1 VNKQIQRLGLALMAL
16 FVALFAQLNYVQVVR
31 ADKLNNDPRN
41 TRNAT
46 RDFARA
52 RGFIQT
58 ADGAVVAKSVAS
70 DDVFKR
76 QRQYPEG
83 ELFAHLTGY
92 FSFTFGQEGLERTY
106 NDELA
111 GRDLSVRLNR
121 IQDIPKAL
129 AGGDE
134 ATGNITLTVS
144 KRLQQVARDALGPRR
159 GSVVAIDPKTG
170 AILAMWSFPSYDPNP
185 LAGHSQEAV
194 QQIWKQLQATDGQP
208 LLPRAYRRRY
218 APGSTF
224 KVVTASAA
232 FDKQP
237 DLTTK
242 NYPVLRQLDLP
253 GTTRN
258 LPNFGGGACGGTLP
272 QLLKVSCNTGFA
284 QMGLDLGAANLT
296 AEANAFG
303 FNERPPLDL
312 PVVAHSFFP
321 EVDAFRRN
329 LPALAQSAIGQQDV
343 AATPLQMA
351 LVAAGIGNGGVAMKP
366 HVMREI
372 RGSDGQRIS
381 TFEAQ
386 EWRRLTSAETAAAV
400 RDMMIGVVNGG
411 TATRAA
417 IPGIQVAAKT
427 GTAQTTGKDAHAW
440 LIGFAPADDPRIA
453 VAVIVESQPG
463 VSEAT
468 GGRVAAPIAR
478 TVMQAA
484 LSGTP

>member
-1 VNKQIQRLGLALMAL
+1 VSKQIQRLGLALMAM

-31 ADKLNNDPRN
+31 ANKLNDDPRN

-52 RGFIQT
+52 RGFVQS
-58 ADGAVVAKSVAS
+58 ADGAVLARSVPVDA
-70 DDVFKR
+70 VFKR

-83 ELFAHLTGY
+83 DLFAHVTGY
-92 FSFTFGQEGLERTY
+92 FSFTFGQEGVERTY

-111 GRDLSVRLNR
+111 GRDLDVRFNR
-121 IQDIPKAL
+121 IQDLPKVL
-129 AGGDE
+129 TDDDQ
-134 ATGNITLTVS
+134 ATGNLTLTIS

-159 GSVVAIDPKTG
+159 GSVVALDPKTG
-170 AILAMWSFPSYDPNP
+170 SILAMWSFPSYDPNP
-185 LAGHSQEAV
+185 LAAHSQEAV
-194 QQIWKQLQATDGQP
+194 QETWKQLQATEGQP
-208 LLPRAYRRRY
+208 LLPRSYRRRY

-224 KVVTASAA
+224 KVVTAAA
-232 FDKQP
+232 ALDRKP
-237 DLTTK
+237 ELATK
-242 NYPVLRQLDLP
+242 SYPVLRQLDLP
-253 GTTRN
+253 ATNRN
-258 LPNFGGGACGGTLP
+258 LPNFGGGACGGVLP

-284 QMGLDLGAANLT
+284 QMGLDLGADNLT

-303 FNERPPLDL
+303 FTERAPLDL
-312 PVVAHSFFP
+312 PAVAASFFP
-321 EVDAFRRN
+321 EVGAFSRN
-329 LPALAQSAIGQQDV
+329 QPALAQSAIGQQDV

-366 HVMREI
+366 HVLHEVRDN
-372 RGSDGQRIS
+372 DGRRIGGYD
-381 TFEAQ
+381 AG
-386 EWRRLTSAETAAAV
+386 EWRRMTSVETATAV

-417 IPGIQVAAKT
+417 IPGTQVAAKT
-427 GTAQTTGKDAHAW
+427 GTAQTTGNDAHAW
-440 LIGFAPADDPRIA
+440 IIAFAPADDPKVA

-478 TVMQAA
+478 AVMQAA
-484 LSGTP
+484 LSP

>member
-1 VNKQIQRLGLALMAL
+1 VSKQIQRLGLAMMAM

-31 ADKLNNDPRN
+31 ADKLNDDPRN

-52 RGFIQT
+52 RGFVQA
-58 ADGAVVAKSVAS
+58 ADGAVLARSVPV

-83 ELFAHLTGY
+83 DLFAHITGY

-111 GRDLSVRLNR
+111 GRDLDVRLNR

-134 ATGNITLTVS
+134 ATGNLTITIS

-185 LAGHSQEAV
+185 LAGHTQDAV
-194 QQIWKQLQATDGQP
+194 QETWRQLQATEGQP
-208 LLPRAYRRRY
+208 LLPRSYRRRY

-224 KVVTASAA
+224 KVVTAAA
-232 FDKQP
+232 ALDRKP
-237 DLTTK
+237 ELATK
-242 NYPVLRQLDLP
+242 SYPVLRQLDLP
-253 GTTRN
+253 ATNRN
-258 LPNFGGGACGGTLP
+258 LPNFGGGACGGVLP

-284 QMGLDLGAANLT
+284 QMGLDLGAENLT

-303 FNERPPLDL
+303 FTERPPLDL
-312 PVVAHSFFP
+312 PVPAASFFP
-321 EVDAFRRN
+321 EADAFRRN

-366 HVMREI
+366 HVLQEI
-372 RGSDGQRIS
+372 RDNDGQRIR
-381 TFEAQ
+381 TYDPQ
-386 EWRRLTSAETAAAV
+386 EWRRLTSPETAAAV

-411 TATRAA
+411 TATRVA
-417 IPGIQVAAKT
+417 IPGVQVAAKT
-427 GTAQTTGKDAHAW
+427 GTAQTTGDNAHAW
-440 LIGFAPADDPRIA
+440 IIGFAPADDPRVAI
-453 VAVIVESQPG
+453 AVIVESQPG

-484 LSGTP
+484 LSP

>member
-1 VNKQIQRLGLALMAL
+1 MNHQVRRLGVALMAL

-31 ADKLNNDPRN
+31 AGKLNRDPRN
-41 TRNAT
+41 TRVAT

-52 RGFIQT
+52 RGFVQT
-58 ADGAVVAKSVAS
+58 ADGVVIARSVATS
-70 DDVFKR
+70 DTFKR
-76 QRQYPEG
+76 RREYPERD
-83 ELFAHLTGY
+83 LFAHITGY
-92 FSFTFGQEGLERTY
+92 FSFTFGTEGVERTY

-111 GRDLSVRLNR
+111 GRDVNVQLRRPSDLG
-121 IQDIPKAL
+121 KAL
-129 AGGDE
+129 LGGE
-134 ATGNITLTVS
+134 QSTGNITLSVS

-159 GSVVAIDPKTG
+159 GSVVALNPQNG
-170 AILAMWSFPSYDPNP
+170 EILAMWSFPSYDPNP
-185 LAGHSQEAV
+185 LSDHSQEVVRTAW
-194 QQIWKQLQATDGQP
+194 QHLQTDATQP

-232 FDKQP
+232 LDRKP
-237 DLTTK
+237 ELATK
-242 NYPVLRQLDLP
+242 AYPVLNKLDLP
-253 GTTRN
+253 QSTRS
-258 LPNFGGGACGGTLP
+258 LPNFGGGRCGGTLP

-284 QMGLDLGAANLT
+284 QMGLDLGADNLVG
-296 AEANAFG
+296 EANAFG
-303 FNERPPLDL
+303 FNQRPPLDE
-312 PVVAHSFFP
+312 PVVASSAFP
-321 EVDAFRRN
+321 DAASFRRN

-351 LVAAGIGNGGVAMKP
+351 LVAAAIGNHGIAMKP

-372 RGSDGQRIS
+372 RDDQGGKVGGYDVG
-381 TFEAQ
+381 
-386 EWRRLTSAETAAAV
+386 EWIKATSPETAAAV

-427 GTAQTTGKDAHAW
+427 GTAQTTGNDAHAW
-440 LIGFAPADDPRIA
+440 LIGFAPADNPTVA

-484 LSGTP
+484 LSGAP

>member
-1 VNKQIQRLGLALMAL
+1 MNKQIQRLGLALMAL

-31 ADKLNNDPRN
+31 AGKLNKDPRN

-46 RDFARA
+46 RDFARP
-52 RGFIQT
+52 RGFVQ
-58 ADGAVVAKSVAS
+58 ASDGAVVAKSVPS
-70 DDVFKR
+70 NDVFKR

-83 ELFAHLTGY
+83 DLFAHITGY
-92 FSFTFGQEGLERTY
+92 FSFTFGQEGVERTY

-111 GRDLSVRLNR
+111 GRDLPLTR

-129 AGGDE
+129 SGGDK
-134 ATGNITLTVS
+134 AVGNLTLTIS

-159 GSVVAIDPKTG
+159 GSVVALDPQTG

-185 LAGHSQEAV
+185 LAAHSQEAV
-194 QQIWKQLQATDGQP
+194 QAAYKQMLATDGQP
-208 LLPRAYRRRY
+208 LLPRSYRRRY

-232 FDKQP
+232 LDRKP
-237 DLTTK
+237 ELATK
-242 NYPVLRQLDLP
+242 NYPVLKDLDLP

-258 LPNFGGGACGGTLP
+258 LPNFGGGRCGGMLP

-284 QMGLDLGAANLT
+284 QMGLDLGAADLT
-296 AEANAFG
+296 GEANAFG

-312 PVVAHSFFP
+312 PAVAASFFP
-321 EVDAFRRN
+321 EADSFRRN
-329 LPALAQSAIGQQDV
+329 QPALAQSAIGQQDV

-351 LVAAGIGNGGVAMKP
+351 LVAAGIGHGGVAMKP
-366 HVMREI
+366 HVMREV
-372 RGSDGQRIS
+372 RDANGKVVRKYDNG
-381 TFEAQ
+381 
-386 EWRRLTSAETAAAV
+386 EWRRFTSAETAAAV

-417 IPGIQVAAKT
+417 IPGVQVAAKT
-427 GTAQTTGKDAHAW
+427 GTAQTTGEDAHAW
-440 LIGFAPADDPRIA
+440 LIGFAPADNPTVA

-484 LSGTP
+484 LSSGP

>member
-1 VNKQIQRLGLALMAL
+1 MNKQIQRLGLALMAM

-31 ADKLNNDPRN
+31 ADKLNDDPRN

-52 RGFIQT
+52 RGFVQA
-58 ADGAVVAKSVAS
+58 ADGAVLARSVPT
-70 DDVFKR
+70 DGVFKR

-83 ELFAHLTGY
+83 DLFAHITGY
-92 FSFTFGQEGLERTY
+92 FSFTFGQEGVERTY

-111 GRDLSVRLNR
+111 GRDLNVRLNR

-134 ATGNITLTVS
+134 VTGNLTLTIS

-159 GSVVAIDPKTG
+159 GSVVALDPKTG

-185 LAGHSQEAV
+185 LAAHNQDAV
-194 QQIWKQLQATDGQP
+194 QAAWQQLQVAEGQP

-224 KVVTASAA
+224 KVVTAAA
-232 FDKQP
+232 ALDRKP
-237 DLTTK
+237 ELATK

-258 LPNFGGGACGGTLP
+258 LPNFGGGSCGGALP

-284 QMGLDLGAANLT
+284 QMGLDLGAEDLT

-303 FNERPPLDL
+303 FSERAPLDL
-312 PVVAHSFFP
+312 PAAAASFFP
-321 EVDAFRRN
+321 EVSAFSRN
-329 LPALAQSAIGQQDV
+329 QPALAQSAIGQQDV

-366 HVMREI
+366 HVLGEV
-372 RGSDGQRIS
+372 RGSDGQRIR
-381 TFEAQ
+381 TYEPE
-386 EWRRLTSAETAAAV
+386 EWRRMTSAQTAVAV

-417 IPGIQVAAKT
+417 VPGVQVAAKT
-427 GTAQTTGKDAHAW
+427 GTAQTTGDNAHAW
-440 LIGFAPADDPRIA
+440 IIAFAPADDPKVAI
-453 VAVIVESQPG
+453 AVIVESQPG

-484 LSGTP
+484 LSGS